1 MCFSLKQYSILIHF
15 FLIFKENNTY
25 ICLLEIKMKWNN
37 PNKRVFETLLFKP
50 ELNNR
55 NKRNKN
61 RITLQSMNNEEKIE
75 TNNLFSLC
83 RKIIQNEFK
92 VKVKKV
98 EIISNVKESKLNFH
112 MKCYHHS
119 QNLNRCKS
127 KWQIKLNLIENR
139 LEFFN
144 NHQCEVKK

>member
-83 RKIIQNEFK
+83 RKIIHP
-92 VKVKKV
+92 
-98 EIISNVKESKLNFH
+98 L
-112 MKCYHHS
+112 YH
-119 QNLNRCKS
+119 NLAYC
-127 KWQIKLNLIENR
+127 
-139 LEFFN
+139 
-144 NHQCEVKK
+144 